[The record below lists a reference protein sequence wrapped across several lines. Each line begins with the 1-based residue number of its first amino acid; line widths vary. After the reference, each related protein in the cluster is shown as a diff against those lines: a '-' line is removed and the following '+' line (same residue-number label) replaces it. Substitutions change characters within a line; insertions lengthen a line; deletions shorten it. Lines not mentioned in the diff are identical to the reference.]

1 MIKTIS
7 KEEAKFLRKILPAYY
22 LHILKY
28 PDTLINRF
36 YGMHR
41 VKPHAKDEFRFL
53 VMGSVFYTN
62 LPIHVVFDL
71 KGSTLGREC
80 SEKEKKTRELPI
92 LKDNDFTE
100 MKQTINLG
108 KTLAD
113 KFSAQIEADSKLLSE
128 LGIMDYSLLVGIHY
142 RNKRPGRGRDSEAQ
156 DPASPEPPVDVSSPT
171 KVAMTPEK
179 QAPIASPVPDFSID
193 PPLEGTRSRT
203 PSRKQREDESD
214 EKSKSERE
222 LDKERLR
229 RVSVHA
235 SKKYKAAATP
245 HLSAPK
251 LADEAEN
258 LISLDDLEDTNTAA
272 EQAPDSLFTMFSGGC
287 PSVNSDGTLGNEIYF
302 MGVIDILIEYG
313 NKKALEYATKK
324 QIHPAHTISCQPPDL
339 YAARFSA
346 FLSQNVRS
354 HPEPADYKAWV
365 VRAQNQASKREAPG
379 LDLKH
384 EDTGVLYKHPGLKKT
399 VNGERQSSVEMK
411 ETMKASGGASDSVT
425 IVADSAAE
433 ALPKATNFVVVTPE
447 ATAVVTTVGTTIEK
461 VKIEVL

>member
-1 MIKTIS
+1 MGSIGAVPSVLTGDDFQDGEKALFKGRPNGREKIKTPPHQMRDFKFKDYAPKVFFSIRKLYNIDTADYMLTLAGNFQYLEFISNSKGGSFFFYTYDKKFMIKTIS

-251 LADEAEN
+251 V
-258 LISLDDLEDTNTAA
+258 
-272 EQAPDSLFTMFSGGC
+272 C
-287 PSVNSDGTLGNEIYF
+287 
-302 MGVIDILIEYG
+302 
-313 NKKALEYATKK
+313 
-324 QIHPAHTISCQPPDL
+324 
-339 YAARFSA
+339 RFVSTR
-346 FLSQNVRS
+346 V
-354 HPEPADYKAWV
+354 YYV
-365 VRAQNQASKREAPG
+365 
-379 LDLKH
+379 
-384 EDTGVLYKHPGLKKT
+384 
-399 VNGERQSSVEMK
+399 
-411 ETMKASGGASDSVT
+411 
-425 IVADSAAE
+425 
-433 ALPKATNFVVVTPE
+433 
-447 ATAVVTTVGTTIEK
+447 
-461 VKIEVL
+461 

>member
-1 MIKTIS
+1 M
-7 KEEAKFLRKILPAYY
+7 
-22 LHILKY
+22 
-28 PDTLINRF
+28 
-36 YGMHR
+36 
-41 VKPHAKDEFRFL
+41 
-53 VMGSVFYTN
+53 
-62 LPIHVVFDL
+62 
-71 KGSTLGREC
+71 
-80 SEKEKKTRELPI
+80 
-92 LKDNDFTE
+92 
-100 MKQTINLG
+100 
-108 KTLAD
+108 
-113 KFSAQIEADSKLLSE
+113 
-128 LGIMDYSLLVGIHY
+128 
-142 RNKRPGRGRDSEAQ
+142 
-156 DPASPEPPVDVSSPT
+156 
-171 KVAMTPEK
+171 
-179 QAPIASPVPDFSID
+179 
-193 PPLEGTRSRT
+193 
-203 PSRKQREDESD
+203 
-214 EKSKSERE
+214 
-222 LDKERLR
+222 
-229 RVSVHA
+229 
-235 SKKYKAAATP
+235 
-245 HLSAPK
+245 
-251 LADEAEN
+251 
-258 LISLDDLEDTNTAA
+258 DDLEDTNTAA
-272 EQAPDSLFTMFSGGC
+272 QQAPDSLFTMFSGGC

-411 ETMKASGGASDSVT
+411 ETIVAQNISQKHISNSVDVAALPAENKGEAASDLKASGGASDSVT